1 MTLMVFINGIND
13 KNKVY
18 SQGDR
23 GCLADWYLRIY
34 VKTFWIE
41 AYPNIYVSLFFIQL
55 QIKWLLRVQSYEKE
69 FKLPNKTLD
78 LFGSQKEN
86 Q

>member
-1 MTLMVFINGIND
+1 MVFINGIND

-34 VKTFWIE
+34 VKTFWVE
-41 AYPNIYVSLFFIQL
+41 AYPNLYVSLFFIQL
-55 QIKWLLRVQSYEKE
+55 QIK
-69 FKLPNKTLD
+69 
-78 LFGSQKEN
+78 
-86 Q
+86 